1 MSRGPLLL
9 RAQWPSGVDLLALAM
24 SLLAA
29 LIAYGV
35 AERVF
40 ERMPHIEDE
49 IALVWQAQAIAQ
61 GDLTIPT
68 PPHHQHFL
76 VPFVVD
82 YQGQRFGKYPLGWPA
97 LLSLSVRVQARGLV
111 NPALAALAVWLTYRL
126 GKRTFGSLV
135 GLLAAALT
143 LISPFFWMNAG
154 SLLSHPFG
162 LVLSAAFALFWLAA
176 YDSPGEERAGRS
188 LAAATA
194 GLALGVMALTRPLT
208 AGGLAL
214 PFSVHGLILLASG
227 GAPVR
232 RRLILT
238 GALAAGL
245 AALHLLWQYAVTGDP
260 LLNPYTLWW
269 PYDKLGFGPD
279 VGRATGGHTL
289 RQAVLNARFS
299 LRAGVRDL
307 FGWGR
312 FSWLFLP
319 FGLWAM
325 RRRRLAWLLAGVF
338 PAMVLVY
345 MLYWVGAWVYG
356 PRYYFEGLYSLTLV
370 SAAGIA
376 QLAGWPVVPG
386 EPLTRAAGWRR
397 ARPLAVTAL
406 LGFLAAASLVFY
418 NPIRLDGMHGL
429 NGFNRARLQPFE
441 TAQAQALAPALFIVH
456 PDYWTAYGTLLELQ
470 DPHLTTPFLFT
481 ISRGPRTDGEVRAHF
496 GDRNVYHYDPDR
508 PYIFLLSAP
517 VEP

>member
-1 MSRGPLLL
+1 M
-9 RAQWPSGVDLLALAM
+9 LALVL
-24 SLLAA
+24 SLLAG
-29 LIAYGV
+29 LVAYGV
-35 AERVF
+35 AGRVF

-61 GDLTIPT
+61 GDLTVPT
-68 PPHHQHFL
+68 PPHHRHFL

-97 LLSLSVRVQARGLV
+97 LLSLGVRMGARALV
-111 NPALAALAVWLTYRL
+111 NPAMAALAVWLTYRL
-126 GKRTFGSLV
+126 GKRIFGSLV

-143 LISPFFWMNAG
+143 LLSPFFWMNTG

-162 LVLSAAFALFWLAA
+162 LVLSAAFALFWLDAFGSRSEHGA
-176 YDSPGEERAGRS
+176 RRS

-194 GLALGVMALTRPLT
+194 GLVMGLLALTRPLT
-208 AGGLAL
+208 AVGLAL
-214 PFSVHGLILLASG
+214 PFSVHGLVLLARG
-227 GAPVR
+227 DQAVR
-232 RRLILT
+232 RRLLSLA
-238 GALAAGL
+238 ALAAGL
-245 AALHLLWQYAVTGDP
+245 ASLHFLWQYAVTGDP
-260 LLNPYTLWW
+260 LQNPYTLWW

-279 VGRATGGHTL
+279 VGRASGGHTL
-289 RQAVLNARFS
+289 HQALLNTRFS

-319 FGLWAM
+319 FGLWAL
-325 RRRRLAWLLAGVF
+325 RRRREAWMIAGVF

-345 MLYWVGAWVYG
+345 LLYWVGAWVYG

-376 QLAGWPVVPG
+376 QLAGWV
-386 EPLTRAAGWRR
+386 EKAGGARPSLRGWSRV
-397 ARPLAVTAL
+397 RPLAVTAL

-418 NPIRLDGMHGL
+418 NPIRLGGMYGL

-441 TAQAQALAPALFIVH
+441 TAQARALAPALFIVH
-456 PDYWTAYGTLLELQ
+456 PEYWTSYGTLLELQ
-470 DPHLTTPFLFT
+470 DPRLTTPFLFT
-481 ISRGPRTDGEVRAHF
+481 ISRGPRTDGELRAYF
-496 GDRNVYHYDPDR
+496 SDRNVFHYDPDR
-508 PYIFLLSAP
+508 PFVFLLSAP
-517 VEP
+517 DDS